1 MLSSNFL
8 TQKRTII
15 WMTTWAKKII
25 KLAVGT
31 IYSIPKINQHKSCL
45 KVCRDMCNVLGL
57 AFCYALI
64 LVQKRVD
71 YCFLY
76 MYVENRFNPQQ
87 SSYPMS
93 LKPFKWNPSEYKQ
106 CKNADYHIVSGMLAF
121 NSLSQW
127 ILMLQWFCYP
137 CVPNT

>member
-45 KVCRDMCNVLGL
+45 KVCRYMCNVLGL

-87 SSYPMS
+87 SIYPMS
-93 LKPFKWNPSEYKQ
+93 LKPFKWNPSKYKQ
-106 CKNADYHIVSGMLAF
+106 CKNADYHIFSGMLAF

-137 CVPNT
+137 CIPNT

>member
-1 MLSSNFL
+1 MQVHVQFTRVSPLLCSYPG
-8 TQKRTII
+8 
-15 WMTTWAKKII
+15 TTK
-25 KLAVGT
+25 
-31 IYSIPKINQHKSCL
+31 
-45 KVCRDMCNVLGL
+45 
-57 AFCYALI
+57 
-64 LVQKRVD
+64 VD

-87 SSYPMS
+87 SIYPMS
-93 LKPFKWNPSEYKQ
+93 LKPFKWNPSKYKQ

-137 CVPNT
+137 CIPNT